1 MLDAKIK
8 ATALQNSE
16 LKTARRQ
23 DAVRM
28 QQLVDADTQLQATI
42 AQQAVTIAEQAEAI
56 SCQNTLMAQSDRRL
70 SITSKLLSKV
80 WGRRKVEAIDLD
92 HLASD
97 SHVELLK
104 SEKQGLQQTLEETED
119 ELAKE
124 RQRTERAWAQAQRRA
139 MKRQEAQVHTQV
151 CLSLVIPACSSLQ

>member
-8 ATALQNSE
+8 ATALQNSA
-16 LKTARRQ
+16 LKAARQQ
-23 DAVRM
+23 DAVHM

-56 SCQNTLMAQSDRRL
+56 IRQKTLMAQSDRRL
-70 SITSKLLSKV
+70 SITSKLLSKL
-80 WGRRKVEAIDLD
+80 WGRRKIEAIDLD

-104 SEKQGLQQTLEETED
+104 SEKQGLQTSLEETRD

-124 RQRTERAWAQAQRRA
+124 RQRHEYAWAEAQHRA
-139 MKRQEAQVHTQV
+139 EKRQKLQVQMASILTK
-151 CLSLVIPACSSLQ
+151 SI